1 VSGAASA
8 AVLLLS
14 LGLLCARRID
24 TATQLC
30 TLQALFAAV
39 TLGEAATAI
48 AVLAFSLNGVVLPL
62 AIARMTGATMLT
74 LRGNAILSWAAT
86 LALLVVTGLIFVK
99 IGADGLV
106 SAGVSVSL
114 LGPLLIVLR
123 SHALAPALGLLSS
136 QNGLVLVA
144 GAIPDVSLQAAFA
157 VAVPLVPALV
167 LAESWLRR
175 CSA

>member
-1 VSGAASA
+1 VIGVASA

-14 LGLLCARRID
+14 IGLLCARRIE
-24 TATQLC
+24 TAAQLC
-30 TLQALFAAV
+30 ALQALFAAISF
-39 TLGEAATAI
+39 GETATAI
-48 AVLAFSLNGVVLPL
+48 AILAFSLNGVALPL
-62 AIARMTGATMLT
+62 AIARMNNATLLA
-74 LRGNAILSWAAT
+74 LRDNAILSWTAA
-86 LALLVVTGLIFVK
+86 LALLVVTGLIFAKV
-99 IGADGLV
+99 GADGLV
-106 SAGVSVSL
+106 AAGVSVAL
-114 LGPLLIVLR
+114 LGPLLMVVR

-144 GAIPDVSLQAAFA
+144 GALSDVSLPAAVA